1 MYPGH
6 WGKVTPDKPV
16 TIDAA
21 TGETVSH
28 GELDERSTR
37 LARLLRSG
45 GLQPGDHMTL
55 FMENH
60 PRYFEVVW
68 AALRS
73 GLVLTTVNR
82 YLTAEEAGYIVD
94 NCDAKA
100 IVTSQKLADAATG
113 LLPLAPGCDLRL
125 MV

>member
-16 TIDAA
+16 IIDAG
-21 TGETVSH
+21 TGDAVTH

-37 LARLLRSG
+37 LARLLQAG
-45 GLQPGDHMTL
+45 GLAPGDHIAL

-60 PRYFEVVW
+60 PRYFEVLW
-68 AALRS
+68 AALSS

-94 NCDAKA
+94 NSDAKA
-100 IVTSQKLADAATG
+100 LITSRYLAE
-113 LLPLAPGCDLRL
+113 
-125 MV
+125 